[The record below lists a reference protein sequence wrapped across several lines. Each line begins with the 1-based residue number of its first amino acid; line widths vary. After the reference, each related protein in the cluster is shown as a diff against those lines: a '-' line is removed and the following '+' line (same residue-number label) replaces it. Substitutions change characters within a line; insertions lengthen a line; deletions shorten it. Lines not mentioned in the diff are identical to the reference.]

1 MPLNAEKL
9 LALQIPEVEHTY
21 GPKDCILYALGL
33 GLGHEPLNRDE
44 LAFVYE
50 KNLKVL
56 PTFAVMLGYAA
67 YWLRLPEI
75 GVTWEKVVHGE
86 HGMTLHAPIAPQG
99 TVIGRTRILDVVDK
113 GEGKGALIYSQRDI
127 FDKASG
133 RLLVTLKQTTFC
145 RGDGG
150 FGGAKRDTPAPH
162 ALPLRAPDGVVD
174 FATRPEMALIY
185 RLSGDTNALHVDPDF
200 AKAAGFPRPVLH
212 GLATFGVAG
221 HALLKAVCGYDPA
234 RLDRHGR
241 TLFGAGL
248 SGRDHPH
255 RVLARR
261 QRGKLPRAGHGTR
274 RGGDRPWPRRGDGM
288 SKRSAHTDDHADIR
302 ESVRALCAKFP
313 GEYWRALDRERAY
326 PTEFVRA
333 LTEAGYLAALIPE
346 EFGGSGLGISAACA
360 ILEEVHAS
368 GGNGAACHA
377 QMYTMGTILRH
388 GSAAQK
394 QAYLPKIASGELRL
408 QAFGVTEPT
417 SGTDTLSLRTT
428 ARREGNDHYVINGQK
443 IWTSRAEHSDLMLLL
458 ARTTPKEQNQDAHRR
473 PVGVPGR
480 HASRAIGQ
488 PHHQSDPHHDEPRHH
503 RRCSSTTCA
512 CRRTI

>member
-33 GLGHEPLNRDE
+33 GLGHDPLHRDE

-162 ALPLRAPDGVVD
+162 ALPSRAPDGVID

-200 AKAAGFPRPVLH
+200 ATAAGFPRPVLH

-234 RLDRHGR
+234 RLTAMAGR
-241 TLFGAGL
+241 F
-248 SGRDHPH
+248 
-255 RVLARR
+255 
-261 QRGKLPRAGHGTR
+261 
-274 RGGDRPWPRRGDGM
+274 
-288 SKRSAHTDDHADIR
+288 SAP
-302 ESVRALCAKFP
+302 VFP
-313 GEYWRALDRERAY
+313 GEAIR
-326 PTEFVRA
+326 TEFWCDGNVVSFRA
-333 LTEAGYLAALIPE
+333 RVVDRDVV
-346 EFGGSGLGISAACA
+346 A
-360 ILEEVHAS
+360 IDR
-368 GGNGAACHA
+368 G
-377 QMYTMGTILRH
+377 
-388 GSAAQK
+388 
-394 QAYLPKIASGELRL
+394 
-408 QAFGVTEPT
+408 
-417 SGTDTLSLRTT
+417 
-428 ARREGNDHYVINGQK
+428 
-443 IWTSRAEHSDLMLLL
+443 RAEVT
-458 ARTTPKEQNQDAHRR
+458 R
-473 PVGVPGR
+473 
-480 HASRAIGQ
+480 
-488 PHHQSDPHHDEPRHH
+488 
-503 RRCSSTTCA
+503 
-512 CRRTI
+512 